1 MNKEFLKLAIPNI
14 ISNLSVPLLSFVD
27 VALMGHLD
35 SARFILTIGFGTMI
49 FNFIY
54 WSFGFLRMGTTGF
67 TAQEYGKANE
77 NECLLILGRALL
89 VAILGSLLLIAFKK
103 PILQLS
109 LSLMDTTP
117 EVEAYVSEYFNIRIL
132 AAPATLSILAFT
144 GWFFGMQNALS
155 PMILAIFVNLLN
167 VGFSVR
173 FVMFDDM
180 KSGGVALG
188 TLIAQYCG
196 LALAIA
202 LFYKRYRHMLPSR
215 NHLRNY
221 SWLLSNLFNIEK
233 LKRFLTVNTDI
244 LLRTLCLVFAF
255 SFFKVQSGKEGI
267 ILGSANIILLEF
279 FAIIAYGID
288 GFAFAAESVVGKYY
302 GAGDKKNFL
311 KAIKRSFQW
320 GIGFS
325 LILVLIFYFFGMEIL
340 QALTDNRE
348 VLNAAI
354 PFLGWLII
362 APVINAVP
370 FIWDGVYIGI
380 TASKAM
386 RNTMLIST
394 LLVFLPTYYI
404 FHDMIGN
411 HALWMALTFLMLARG
426 ISQTITAKHVVF
438 NRLQ

>member
-1 MNKEFLKLAIPNI
+1 
-14 ISNLSVPLLSFVD
+14 
-27 VALMGHLD
+27 
-35 SARFILTIGFGTMI
+35 
-49 FNFIY
+49 
-54 WSFGFLRMGTTGF
+54 
-67 TAQEYGKANE
+67 QEYGKANNE
-77 NECLLILGRALL
+77 NKKECLLILGRALL
-89 VAILGSLLLIAFKK
+89 VAIIGSLLLIVFRK

-109 LSLMDTTP
+109 LSLIGTTP

-144 GWFFGMQNALS
+144 GWFFGMQNAKT
-155 PMILAIFVNLLN
+155 PMILAISVNLLN
-167 VGFSVR
+167 VGFSVW
-173 FVMFDDM
+173 FVMFADM

-202 LFYKRYRHMLPSR
+202 LFYKHYKHILPFW
-215 NHLRNY
+215 NH
-221 SWLLSNLFNIEK
+221 STLLNIEK
-233 LKRFLTVNTDI
+233 MKRFLTVNSDI
-244 LLRTLCLVFAF
+244 IIRTICLVFAF

-288 GFAFAAESVVGKYY
+288 GFGFAAESVVGKYF
-302 GAGDKKNFL
+302 GAGDKRNFL
-311 KAIKRSFQW
+311 EAIKRSFQW
-320 GIGFS
+320 GIGLS
-325 LILVLIFYFFGMEIL
+325 LVLTLIFYLFGKEIIHV
-340 QALTDNRE
+340 LTDNEE
-348 VLNAAI
+348 VINAAI

-426 ISQTITAKHVVF
+426 ISQTVTSKHVVF
-438 NRLQ
+438 NKLK

>member
-1 MNKEFLKLAIPNI
+1 
-14 ISNLSVPLLSFVD
+14 
-27 VALMGHLD
+27 MGHLA
-35 SARFILTIGFGTMI
+35 SAEYILTIGFGTMI

-67 TAQEYGKANE
+67 TAQEYGKVDNTDN

-89 VAILGSLLLIAFKK
+89 VAIVGSLLLIAFKK
-103 PILQLS
+103 PILHLS
-109 LSLMDTTP
+109 LSLMSTTP
-117 EVEAYVSEYFNIRIL
+117 EIEAYVSEYFNIRIL
-132 AAPATLSILAFT
+132 AAPATLSILVFT
-144 GWFFGMQNALS
+144 GWFFGMQNAKT

-167 VGFSVR
+167 VGFSVW
-173 FVMFDDM
+173 FVMFADM
-180 KSGGVALG
+180 KSSGVALG

-196 LALAIA
+196 LALTIA
-202 LFYKRYRHMLPSR
+202 LFYKRYRHILPSW
-215 NHLRNY
+215 NHLWNH
-221 SWLLSNLFNIEK
+221 SALFNIEK
-233 LKRFLTVNTDI
+233 LKKFLSVNSDI

-279 FAIIAYGID
+279 FAIMAYGID

-320 GIGFS
+320 GMGLSF
-325 LILVLIFYFFGMEIL
+325 ILVLIFYFFGMEIL
-340 QALTDNRE
+340 RTLTDNE
-348 VLNAAI
+348 KVINAAI

-362 APVINAVP
+362 APVINAIP

-404 FHDMIGN
+404 FHNMIGN

-426 ISQTITAKHVVF
+426 ISQTVTSKQVVF
-438 NRLQ
+438 NKLK